1 MTRTDELRLIAK
13 VARLYY
19 ENGLRQPEI
28 ADQMELSQATVSRL
42 LKRARDEKIVRI
54 TIQQPSGAYPELEEK
69 IQRLYHL
76 KDVIVADCV
85 DNSDSEILRGIGSAA
100 AFYIDTTLNQNEIV
114 GISSWSET
122 LLSMVNSMQ
131 TMARSTGARVVQI
144 LGGIGN
150 PATERHATNL
160 TRRLAEKLNG
170 EAVFLP
176 APGIVASQ
184 EIRDIFYKDQYVNQA
199 VQMFKDVTMALVGI
213 GAVEPSS
220 MLASSGNSFT
230 AEELDILR
238 HQGAV
243 GDICLHF
250 YNAKGQPLHSSLDD
264 RVIAMQLRQLQKV
277 KRAVGIAGGERKL
290 EAIRGALTGKWINIL
305 ITDRFTAEQ
314 LANL

>member
-1 MTRTDELRLIAK
+1 MTYTDELRLIAK

-28 ADQMELSQATVSRL
+28 ADQLELSQATVSRL
-42 LKRARDEKIVRI
+42 LKRARDENIVRI

-69 IQRLYHL
+69 IQRSYGL
-76 KDVIVADCV
+76 KDVIVADCLN
-85 DNSDSEILRGIGSAA
+85 DSDPEILRGIGSAA
-100 AFYIDTTLNQNEIV
+100 AFYVDTTLNQKEIV

-122 LLSMVNSMQ
+122 LLAMVNAMQ
-131 TMARSTGARVVQI
+131 TLARSTGAQVVQI

-150 PATERHATNL
+150 PATGQHATNL

-170 EAVFLP
+170 EAIFLP

-184 EIRDIFYKDQYVNQA
+184 EMRNIFYQDQYVKQA
-199 VQMFKDVTMALVGI
+199 VQLFDKVTLALVGI
-213 GAVEPSS
+213 GSVEPSR
-220 MLASSGNSFT
+220 MLASSGNIFS
-230 AEELDILR
+230 AEELGSLR
-238 HQGAV
+238 QQGAV

-250 YNAKGQPLHSSLDD
+250 YNAQGQPLLSQLND
-264 RVIAMQLRQLQKV
+264 RVIGMQLSQLQKV

-290 EAIRGALTGKWINIL
+290 EAIRGALVGKWINIL

-314 LANL
+314 LSHS